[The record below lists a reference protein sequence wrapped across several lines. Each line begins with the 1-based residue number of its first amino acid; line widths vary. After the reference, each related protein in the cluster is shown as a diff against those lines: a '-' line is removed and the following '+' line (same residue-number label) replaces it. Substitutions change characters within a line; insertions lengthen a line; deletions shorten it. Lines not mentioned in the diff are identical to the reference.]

1 MTRVAAYVVL
11 ILFAIILAST
21 APSWQARTSV
31 RADSVPELA
40 VRLGGR
46 MDRGPT
52 SPVSITEGREIFT
65 ASCAGCHGSGNL
77 TFGMAPLDSSP
88 RDIYQAITWGRSLG
102 APDDLDCTGV
112 PIEPAKDHPVY
123 PVALS
128 ESERWAVSIYVHGLW
143 LPSADITS
151 DGSPQQET
159 GPALYER
166 LCLNCHG
173 VTGYGNGPLAS
184 DVLPSPTNLRDL
196 PWLAC
201 QSDDYL
207 MSVIRYGMFDYP
219 IDPLQDE
226 SNAVEWAGMPA
237 WGTYLDDD
245 AIVMLLA
252 YIRSFSWTLEEPSEE
267 DEEMENDAVLPDVND
282 WSWRDVTRTLEDHPE
297 VRPDWL
303 RW

>member
-31 RADSVPELA
+31 RGDSVPELA

-112 PIEPAKDHPVY
+112 PTEPAKDHPVY

-166 LCLNCHG
+166 LCLNCQR
-173 VTGYGNGPLAS
+173 VCIIIS
-184 DVLPSPTNLRDL
+184 R
-196 PWLAC
+196 
-201 QSDDYL
+201 
-207 MSVIRYGMFDYP
+207 
-219 IDPLQDE
+219 
-226 SNAVEWAGMPA
+226 
-237 WGTYLDDD
+237 
-245 AIVMLLA
+245 LLIQL
-252 YIRSFSWTLEEPSEE
+252 YTLTTI
-267 DEEMENDAVLPDVND
+267 ND
-282 WSWRDVTRTLEDHPE
+282 WEKLLIFWK
-297 VRPDWL
+297 PDLTMCMWF
-303 RW
+303 RKMVESI